1 LIPRSGPPAA
11 TLSGGLRSGSLRVH
25 APCREIGHGARLGF
39 PGRRSPRGPAA
50 PGMSLGACTCGQ
62 ASKIPDEGRCLR
74 EGEGEWAWTRR
85 NLVCPRSRDGLRTGT
100 AGQGAPPT
108 GTQCRWGMAVLVHDR
123 TARRGSTMVRQTD
136 PWNCSAGEA
145 PVPEPCRAGP
155 GARGRLVLPPIPPS
169 PFRPDS
175 NGGVERAL
183 SFPAPLV
190 ERSGRGVSGGGY
202 DVGERSRPV
211 QRFWTFASASKV
223 RQRSMSRVRDA
234 SGRMRPVSMWNFSMS
249 PSLMM
254 GFLGS
259 PLG

>member
-1 LIPRSGPPAA
+1 
-11 TLSGGLRSGSLRVH
+11 
-25 APCREIGHGARLGF
+25 
-39 PGRRSPRGPAA
+39 
-50 PGMSLGACTCGQ
+50 MSLGACTCGQ
-62 ASKIPDEGRCLR
+62 ASKIPDERRCLR

-85 NLVCPRSRDGLRTGT
+85 NLVCGRPGGTSHRNAVQVGDGRPDARSNCAARKYHGS
-100 AGQGAPPT
+100 P
-108 GTQCRWGMAVLVHDR
+108 DR
-123 TARRGSTMVRQTD
+123 SVELFRRGS
-136 PWNCSAGEA
+136 PS
-145 PVPEPCRAGP
+145 PRALPG
-155 GARGRLVLPPIPPS
+155 GARSEGPNVLPSIPPL

-175 NGGVERAL
+175 NGGAERAL

-190 ERSGRGVSGGGY
+190 ERSGRGVSGRGY
-202 DVGERSRPV
+202 DVGKRSRPV